1 MIPTSNYGGV
11 VTPMGENWKDPYV
24 NAEAGIA
31 LLANNIKKF
40 KKNLGNDWA
49 SLNIGKLVDT
59 LA

>member
-1 MIPTSNYGGV
+1 
-11 VTPMGENWKDPYV
+11 MGEKWNDPYV

-40 KKNLGNDWA
+40 KKNLGSDWA
-49 SLNIGKLVDT
+49 SLNIGKWVNN